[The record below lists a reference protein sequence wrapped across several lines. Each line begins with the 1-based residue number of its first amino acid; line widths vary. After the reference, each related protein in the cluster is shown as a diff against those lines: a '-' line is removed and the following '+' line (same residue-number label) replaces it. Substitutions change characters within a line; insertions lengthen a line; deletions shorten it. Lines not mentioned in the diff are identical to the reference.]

1 MFQKLAFLLKTLKLL
16 EQFLLLLIL
25 CDFSHTC
32 KMLKH
37 AINNFVN
44 IQATAYV
51 GWKTHFVYK
60 RRSDADAAD
69 ALQVVVVSRE
79 LTREHRPVETNMADD
94 DALHPKI
101 WDSRKFFVA
110 VLFNNNLILSQVWW
124 MFFPWT
130 GCFQSVLLFDCPVE
144 IHAETWCKQSD
155 TNLEK
160 LRNFEKGESDVPG
173 RLSIRW
179 LVLFWGL
186 AKSRNREICV

>member
-1 MFQKLAFLLKTLKLL
+1 MSFPPHIQVKRA
-16 EQFLLLLIL
+16 
-25 CDFSHTC
+25 SHDVC
-32 KMLKH
+32 
-37 AINNFVN
+37 
-44 IQATAYV
+44 
-51 GWKTHFVYK
+51 
-60 RRSDADAAD
+60 SDADAAD

-124 MFFPWT
+124 MYSRELAVFKVCYCLTVWWKSTQTHDVNKAIHCPKT
-130 GCFQSVLLFDCPVE
+130 VLWASD
-144 IHAETWCKQSD
+144 TWH

-179 LVLFWGL
+179 LVLLWGL